1 MGRAWIFIVFATLFF
16 STMEI
21 ALKSISG
28 NFSALQVN
36 LTRFLMGGL
45 ALLPFAL
52 RDLRKGKGL
61 GMASPGLKDLVQL
74 ALLGFL
80 GIVLSMGFFQLAVE
94 LAPASVIAV
103 IFCSN
108 TVFVLGFAHVF
119 LKSPIEKS
127 QIAAIVLALIG
138 IACILWPHMEDLSA
152 RAMLFSVL
160 APATFALYAV
170 LSTPLCHRH
179 SSVVVTCSTFLLGAL
194 ELGIIV
200 ALASIPAIAELA
212 RAAGL
217 GFVADVSLLSG
228 YTPGSLLGML
238 YVSIGVSGM
247 GYACYFMA
255 AEAASPFAAT
265 LVFFFKPV
273 LAPILAFLVLGEHI
287 PLSMRLGIALILA
300 GSLCLAL
307 AKIKDL
313 RMIHSVHR
321 VALGAH
327 GASLAVHGTGERTS
341 SGKTNDADR

>member
-1 MGRAWIFIVFATLFF
+1 MGRAWIFIVLATLLF

-21 ALKSISG
+21 VLKLISG

-45 ALLPFAL
+45 ALLPLAL
-52 RDLRKGKGL
+52 RDLRKVKRDGKGTL
-61 GMASPGLKDLVQL
+61 HLKVIGQL
-74 ALLGFL
+74 ALLGL
-80 GIVLSMGFFQLAVE
+80 LCIVISMGFFQLAVE
-94 LAPASVIAV
+94 VAPASVIAV
-103 IFCSN
+103 IFCCN
-108 TVFVLGFAHVF
+108 TVFVLGFAHLF

-127 QIAAIVLALIG
+127 QIAAIVLALFG

-170 LSTPLCHRH
+170 LSTPLCHRY

-194 ELGIIV
+194 ELGVIV
-200 ALASIPAIAELA
+200 ALASIDPVAELA

-217 GFVADVSLLSG
+217 GFVADVHLLSG
-228 YTPGSLLGML
+228 YTPGTLLGML
-238 YVSIGVSGM
+238 YVGIGVSGM
-247 GYACYFMA
+247 GFACYFMA
-255 AEAASPFAAT
+255 AEAASPFAAS

-273 LAPILAFLVLGEHI
+273 ITPVLAFLVLGEHI
-287 PLSMRLGIALILA
+287 PLSMQLGIAFILA

-313 RMIHSVHR
+313 HMIRSAHR
-321 VALGAH
+321 FADRGGK
-327 GASLAVHGTGERTS
+327 GASSNLGGTGKTDDGTS
-341 SGKTNDADR
+341 R